1 MSLPQFSNYIQIDES
16 EQEELLQ
23 QTPLIT
29 NQKSSEKPI
38 QKRKQRVEKEGTTLT
53 NKVLYYFNF

>member
-29 NQKSSEKPI
+29 NQKLSEKLT
-38 QKRKQRVEKEGTTLT
+38 QKRKQRVETEGTTLT
-53 NKVLYYFNF
+53 NKILYYF

>member
-29 NQKSSEKPI
+29 NQKLSEKPT
-38 QKRKQRVEKEGTTLT
+38 QKRKQRVETEGTTLT
-53 NKVLYYFNF
+53 NKILYYF